1 MEICRVKSFSFKIP
15 EQQAQTKSSR
25 DLRSKAIEQWLA
37 DMPRA
42 NLGLMAKQ
50 VYALLTESNAL
61 KLPSTERERLIQ
73 QLYDPIDYILEA
85 MEKHYIGLSLPFPAK
100 NKKIARLA
108 QSLLHEVVIAHKSII
123 LDSLNEGGS
132 SKSRLR
138 LATVMQSHL
147 AFNNRLLLCLYL
159 TYSTIP
165 KSFWREQCLIMQYA
179 EQLSLAD
186 IAVFGSRS
194 PWSVVNRFK
203 QALLLTA
210 STPAC
215 LEQRE
220 ITQLNHLL
228 ETWVSSCRLLS
239 MEKYTP
245 GLHALFINLN
255 SDDGPLY
262 LEKPTQQSESWRII
276 DTSSLRSSLQDEI
289 TKSRSNPSLTAL
301 HKETLQRLQK
311 QLGGEQKRVFSRSE
325 KSDMFTLAIGISAIH
340 WMLSHHI
347 GHGNH
352 DVARP
357 ACYMN
362 SFVTSVGRDDAPDVW
377 NVYREA
383 TTTTVFGEDRASKP
397 VEYKT
402 HDFDVIDESANGYK
416 LKFKQNTTANGL
428 KVGELVSLHKG
439 FNGSGKQFG
448 LALIRWV
455 HQTTGNELVIGIEL
469 IAPSATPVEI
479 SLYAE
484 EVHPEAQ
491 HKMRALLLPEL
502 SAIKQPATLV
512 TPNTFKEGQRIT
524 LHHRDE
530 DTLVLLKQ
538 QTKRGGGHALY
549 QYESIEQIA
558 KIASK
563 KAIDTRG
570 SDDSLDN
577 AWELL

>member
-1 MEICRVKSFSFKIP
+1 MCRVESFGFKIP
-15 EQQAQTKSSR
+15 EQQAQTRDSR
-25 DLRSKAIEQWLA
+25 DLRPKAIERWLA

-50 VYALLTESNAL
+50 VYALLTESNLL
-61 KLPSTERERLIQ
+61 KLSPTEREQLLQ

-100 NKKIARLA
+100 NRKIARLA
-108 QSLLHEVVIAHKSII
+108 QSVLHEVVIAHKSII
-123 LDSLNEGGS
+123 LDSINES
-132 SKSRLR
+132 RSNKSRLR
-138 LATVMQSHL
+138 LATMMQNHL
-147 AFNNRLLLCLYL
+147 AFNNRLLLCLHL
-159 TYSTIP
+159 TYSAIP

-194 PWSVVNRFK
+194 PWSVINRFK

-220 ITQLNHLL
+220 IIQLNHLL

-239 MEKYTP
+239 MKKYTP
-245 GLHALFINLN
+245 KLHSLFVNLN

-262 LEKPTQQSESWRII
+262 LEKPTQQSDGWRII
-276 DTSSLRSSLQDEI
+276 DTSSLHYALEDEI
-289 TKSRSNPSLTAL
+289 TKARSNPHLAPL

-383 TTTTVFGEDRASKP
+383 TTTTVFGEDRANNP

-402 HDFDVIDESANGYK
+402 YDFNVVDESANGYK
-416 LKFKQNTTANGL
+416 LKFKQNTTADGL

-455 HQTTGNELVIGIEL
+455 HQTASNELVIGIEL

-479 SLYAE
+479 GLYAE
-484 EVHPEAQ
+484 EVYSEAQ

-502 SAIKQPATLV
+502 RAIKQPATLV

-549 QYESIEQIA
+549 QYENIE
-558 KIASK
+558 KVTKLSSK
-563 KAIDTRG
+563 HAVDTRG
-570 SDDSLDN
+570 TDDDLDS